1 MFTLPAATR
10 YPGEGENAFAA
21 FSAYLAMG
29 WDMRGETPRRV
40 ARLNLERIQRDQQQP
55 GAVEGWAKQFD
66 WEERANLYDAAIIQG
81 TAESLRAVCV
91 SAQTNLATFAGLASG
106 SLMAEF
112 ERSLEAMRRKN
123 QTIDPVDLV
132 AMFEKLAKSV
142 QVLSPPNPDD
152 GKRYNPDLGGYPEDQ
167 LLAEECQRMDL
178 AAGNLEPGEPPIPG
192 VTRAAE

>member
-1 MFTLPAATR
+1 MATLPVAIR
-10 YPGEGENAFAA
+10 YPGEGEQAFAA
-21 FSAYLAMG
+21 FSEYLAMG
-29 WDMRGETPRRV
+29 WDMSGDTPRRV
-40 ARLNLERIQRDQQQP
+40 ARINLERIQRAHQP
-55 GAVEGWAKQFD
+55 NAVEGWVKQFD
-66 WEERANLYDAAIIQG
+66 WEERASLFDASIIRG
-81 TAESLRAVCV
+81 TAEQVRAVCV
-91 SAQTNLATFAGLASG
+91 AAQVNLSTFAGLASG
-106 SLMAEF
+106 SLMMEF

-132 AMFEKLAKSV
+132 AMFEKLSKSL

-192 VTRAAE
+192 VTKAAE

>member
-1 MFTLPAATR
+1 MSTLPAATR
-10 YPGEGENAFAA
+10 YPGEGENAYAA
-21 FSAYLAMG
+21 FSDYLAMG
-29 WDMRGETPRRV
+29 WDMTGETPRRIP
-40 ARLNLERIQRDQQQP
+40 RLNLERIQRKHQP
-55 GAVEGWAKQFD
+55 NAVDGWMKQFD
-66 WEERANLYDAAIIQG
+66 WEERANLFDSAIVQG
-81 TAESLRAVCV
+81 TAETIRGVCV

-132 AMFEKLAKSV
+132 AMFEKLSKS
-142 QVLSPPNPDD
+142 LASISPPNPDD

-167 LLAEECQRMDL
+167 LLAEECARMDR
-178 AAGNLEPGEPPIPG
+178 AAGTLEPGEPPIPG

>member
-1 MFTLPAATR
+1 MSTLPAATR
-10 YPGEGENAFAA
+10 YPGEGENAYAA
-21 FSAYLAMG
+21 FSDYLAMG
-29 WDMRGETPRRV
+29 WDMSGETPRRV
-40 ARLNLERIQRDQQQP
+40 ARINLERIQRAHQP
-55 GAVEGWAKQFD
+55 NSVEGWVKQFD
-66 WEERANLYDAAIIQG
+66 WEERANLYDAAIIRG
-81 TAESLRAVCV
+81 TAETVRAVCV
-91 SAQTNLATFAGLASG
+91 AAQVNLSTFAGLASG

-178 AAGNLEPGEPPIPG
+178 AAGALAPGEPPIPG
-192 VTRAAE
+192 VTRATE